1 MRKES
6 GNENKVVGWK
16 MTVAETQ
23 VFLKSL
29 GKTVIT
35 FVGYSADYENEAAM
49 LATAK
54 NVLSEY
60 SPDTF
65 LINIGGTSGGVGA
78 LYPLAKEFGFATT
91 GIVSSLAAEYMDDI
105 SNSVDYV
112 CFVLDNQW
120 GGKLPDLNELSPT
133 SQAMVLC
140 SDIIIGIGGGK
151 IARDELV
158 FGREQGKPIRFYP
171 AEINHKVMK
180 RDAQKMGLPIP
191 ESFWGAA
198 HETFWNEKNG

>member
-6 GNENKVVGWK
+6 DNENKVVGWK

-78 LYPLAKEFGFATT
+78 IYPLAKEFGFATT
-91 GIVSSLAAEYMDDI
+91 GIVSSLAAEYMDHI

-112 CFVLDNQW
+112 CFILD
-120 GGKLPDLNELSPT
+120 KRPL
-133 SQAMVLC
+133 A
-140 SDIIIGIGGGK
+140 
-151 IARDELV
+151 
-158 FGREQGKPIRFYP
+158 
-171 AEINHKVMK
+171 KVSM
-180 RDAQKMGLPIP
+180 
-191 ESFWGAA
+191 
-198 HETFWNEKNG
+198 N